1 MPFAFKDLMIRII
14 LQFTLRIAF
23 RCVLH
28 RCRNQEIHR
37 LEVVD
42 ISLRVT
48 PRREHARV
56 TFEVVGLVGLKN
68 HPVEPSGAGR
78 HYSKPCEK
86 PSRAKPLG
94 QSAAILRGW
103 ENRHPI
109 EFSVCIERKTG
120 RSQSNSQVVVILVFM
135 SMILPQVHLRK
146 PCYDFSFL

>member
-1 MPFAFKDLMIRII
+1 M
-14 LQFTLRIAF
+14 
-23 RCVLH
+23 
-28 RCRNQEIHR
+28 
-37 LEVVD
+37 
-42 ISLRVT
+42 RVT

-86 PSRAKPLG
+86 PSRSKPLG

-109 EFSVCIERKTG
+109 EFSVCIRTQDWAEPVKLTGCGNFSIHVNDPSAGSPTETLLRLLLPLNEQICTILIASSSRNVHLQSPKDSSIHPIG
-120 RSQSNSQVVVILVFM
+120 RSDGRCVQ
-135 SMILPQVHLRK
+135 RAGT
-146 PCYDFSFL
+146 